1 MKKGKE
7 LLGKRIKEIRKAR
20 KMTQPELAEIIDVDP
35 KYISRLET
43 GTSTPSLDTIINIA
57 DAFDTS
63 LCELFDFSNM
73 DEKDELIS
81 HLIQKLKMANTNS
94 VRLVYTVANA
104 VLNYS

>member
-81 HLIQKLKMANTNS
+81 HLIQKLK
-94 VRLVYTVANA
+94 
-104 VLNYS
+104 NYLWV